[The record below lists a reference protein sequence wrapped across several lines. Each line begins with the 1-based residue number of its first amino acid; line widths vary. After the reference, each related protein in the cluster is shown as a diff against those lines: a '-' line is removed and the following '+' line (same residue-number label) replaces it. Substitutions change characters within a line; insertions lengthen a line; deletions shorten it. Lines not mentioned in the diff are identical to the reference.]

1 MAGEGPFLDG
11 EDEYLEVTEDQSECG
26 TQVDGDD
33 VAVLHESYN
42 FTQVDDDNQYPLD
55 PLSGDEESS
64 DDLESDQGDR

>member
-1 MAGEGPFLDG
+1 MTGEGPLLDG
-11 EDEYLEVTEDQSECG
+11 EDEYLELIDDQSDCG

-42 FTQVDDDNQYPLD
+42 FTQVDDNQYPLD

-64 DDLESDQGDR
+64 VDLESDQEDR